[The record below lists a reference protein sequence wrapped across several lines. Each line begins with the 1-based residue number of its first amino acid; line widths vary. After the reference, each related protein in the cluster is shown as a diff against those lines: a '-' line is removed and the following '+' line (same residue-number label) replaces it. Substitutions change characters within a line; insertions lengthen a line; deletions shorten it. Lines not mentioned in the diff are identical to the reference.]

1 MAIVIKA
8 RPGDNTGDLVKRFK
22 KAVASS
28 DMLQKVKDRQFY
40 QRPSQARKI
49 AHNDMRRLTRRLR
62 GLKKMKNIDPEIISR
77 MTDKISTT

>member
-8 RPGDNTGDLVKRFK
+8 RPGDSTGDLVKRFK
-22 KAVASS
+22 KAVTSS
-28 DMLQKVKDRQFY
+28 NMLVKVKDRQFH
-40 QRPSQARKI
+40 QRPSQARKM
-49 AHNDMRRLTRRLR
+49 AGNDMRRLARRLR